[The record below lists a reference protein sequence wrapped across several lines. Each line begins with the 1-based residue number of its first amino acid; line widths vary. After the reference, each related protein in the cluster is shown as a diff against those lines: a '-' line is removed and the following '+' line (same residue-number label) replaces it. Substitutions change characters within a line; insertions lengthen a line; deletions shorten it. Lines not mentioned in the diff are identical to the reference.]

1 MGVELSPTV
10 VPERENYAPPL
21 ESGVVAMTRGWGE
34 LYRDHADFVWRSLRR
49 MGLSPDEAKD
59 SLHDVFLI
67 VHRRFDSFDPNL
79 GSERAWLFG
88 IAANVARSE
97 RRRRRPIPV
106 ERVEPLLDHQASV
119 TGADAPSSSGEYRI
133 GYLRVREKIMEA
145 VGALSPERRAVF
157 TMFELEGMSCLEIA
171 DEMGVVIGT
180 VYSRLHSAREQLR
193 IALSDYKPE
202 GSSSRRGI

>member
-1 MGVELSPTV
+1 MGAESSPTV
-10 VPERENYAPPL
+10 LREQETFAPPL
-21 ESGVVAMTRGWGE
+21 ASGVTEVTRGWGE

-49 MGLSPDEAKD
+49 MGLTPDAAKD

-67 VHRRFDSFDPNL
+67 VHRRIDTFDPSR

-97 RRRRRPIPV
+97 KRRRVPVLV
-106 ERVEPLLDHQASV
+106 ERLEPLLDQRGSNTNSTPPFA
-119 TGADAPSSSGEYRI
+119 SGEYRI
-133 GYLRVREKIMEA
+133 GYIRVRERIVEA
-145 VGALSPERRAVF
+145 VAALTPERRAVF

-171 DEMGVVIGT
+171 DEMGIVIGT

-193 IALSDYKPE
+193 AALSDYKPE
-202 GSSSRRGI
+202 CAERSEP